1 MKTWQKKC
9 KLIAI
14 LALCVVHA
22 IIAGSALFNNLYEP
36 KRCAL
41 DGYGMKYHAPVILDL
56 ATGEL
61 AEMEV
66 YDPHPYLVG
75 ENAEEQTTDHM
86 GLSMTAGIMM
96 YSSAGVNCR
105 AILPEK
111 RGRMKKSLYCR
122 ECRKLLS
129 DVTTKGYV
137 LLDMYDPDNIKA
149 YKIAEG
155 AEYANRDYSVAV
167 YTDENTGH
175 LNILTTGMLNQ

>member
-1 MKTWQKKC
+1 MKTWRRRC
-9 KLIAI
+9 RTIAI
-14 LALCVVHA
+14 SVLCIAVVG
-22 IIAGSALFNNLYEP
+22 IVGFALFNVFYEP
-36 KRCAL
+36 EKCAL

-75 ENAEEQTTDHM
+75 EIAEEQTTDHM

-96 YSSAGVNCR
+96 YSNAGTNCR

-122 ECRKLLS
+122 ECRKLLL

-137 LLDMYDPDNIKA
+137 LLDMYDLDNIKA

-155 AEYANRDYSVAV
+155 AEYTIRDYSVAV

-175 LNILTTGMLNQ
+175 LNILTTGMMNQ